1 MKMTFKKTKTENK
14 KQKDLNEDKIKQY
27 RREMKRLAL
36 LISELQDENRLLDEE
51 DEDEGDENRVLA
63 RNDDSALRFDR

>member
-1 MKMTFKKTKTENK
+1 MTFKKTKTENK